1 MSHASNV
8 CGTLLPIA
16 AVGAFCQE
24 HGLRFFVDSAQT
36 AGVFPI
42 DMEAMHID
50 ALAFTGHKGLLGPQ
64 GIGGFALREDLAAE
78 LTPLIAGGTG
88 SLSHTEFMPDF
99 LPDRFEAGTMNLPG
113 IASLHAALGFL
124 ADTGLDII
132 RAHELSLTQRFLSG
146 LAPLCAAE
154 RVKLLG
160 LPGIEGRA
168 GVVSIQTP
176 GRDLADIAFA
186 LDDRFGIQTRVGLHC
201 APAAHQTLGSFP
213 TGSIR
218 FSFGFFN
225 TEADVYA
232 ALAALDILTKEAHHG
247 L

>member
-1 MSHASNV
+1 M
-8 CGTLLPIA
+8 
-16 AVGAFCQE
+16 
-24 HGLRFFVDSAQT
+24 
-36 AGVFPI
+36 
-42 DMEAMHID
+42 
-50 ALAFTGHKGLLGPQ
+50 
-64 GIGGFALREDLAAE
+64 
-78 LTPLIAGGTG
+78 
-88 SLSHTEFMPDF
+88 
-99 LPDRFEAGTMNLPG
+99 
-113 IASLHAALGFL
+113 
-124 ADTGLDII
+124 
-132 RAHELSLTQRFLSG
+132 
-146 LAPLCAAE
+146 
-154 RVKLLG
+154 LG
-160 LPGIEGRA
+160 LTGIEGRA

-225 TEADVYA
+225 TEADVDA